1 MYNQDSVLPLE
12 QRGSSSLTGTE
23 ILRKQLPEL
32 FKKYNINSM
41 FDAGANDAAWQAVT
55 LANTILYSA
64 GDRNPIM
71 VKIAKTAHPHLNII
85 IHDITVDP
93 LPQVDLLFVRD
104 VAIHLNNQGKRDM
117 INNWKSS
124 NIPWLLITQLNYA
137 EQNLD
142 FEYSQDHFPFAEINW
157 LLPPWNWPEPIASVV
172 DTMPELPNSTRVMG
186 LWNRNQICQ

>member
-1 MYNQDSVLPLE
+1 MYIQDVVLPLE

-41 FDAGANDAAWQAVT
+41 FDAGANDAAWQAVS

-64 GDRNPIM
+64 GDRNPSM

-104 VAIHLNNQGKRDM
+104 VAIHLNNQSKRDM

-124 NIPWLLITQLNYA
+124 NIPWLLTTQLNYA
-137 EQNLD
+137 KQNLD
-142 FEYSQDHFPFAEINW
+142 FEYDYRTLQFAEINW
-157 LLPPWNWPEPIASVV
+157 RLAPWNWPDPIASVV
-172 DTMPELPNSTRVMG
+172 DTVPELPGNDRVMG
-186 LWNRNQICQ
+186 LWHRDQIC